1 MNTSVGEGD
10 KKHMIEFEPGVLES
24 MLESAGFEKIPDG
37 MEISAT
43 FHLVEVYSLE
53 NIILTEI
60 ETNYLT
66 DLCHKNEKDISF
78 GFGNDLNKIFQYLL
92 NEDFAED
99 QEKWI
104 EDNETK
110 SPFLVIHI
118 TLDKP
123 FTCKSGYWRKDKI
136 KDQEVISTPDYFL
149 EARELLRKKASRKI
163 PRTIASLSVHF
174 SSLYQPVRFRK
185 VFHKIYG
192 KTKLREEIDDI
203 SLSELFGKFSISSL
217 AKISLTEAKTVI
229 EKSLDP
235 DYQLTSQVSSLLY
248 KALKEND
255 KLKQFLN
262 FFFVLE
268 VHTNQVFKEINFQ
281 DYFNEVK
288 FIPDRIKIMGEKSIK
303 RLKKLED
310 DNKELIQR
318 FYWCTLL
325 AWENIDDMDI
335 EDFISLKNIRD
346 SIAHGDNVSEAK
358 LPRPIA
364 VAEKLCFKILSNQK
378 YKN

>member
-1 MNTSVGEGD
+1 M
-10 KKHMIEFEPGVLES
+10 
-24 MLESAGFEKIPDG
+24 
-37 MEISAT
+37 
-43 FHLVEVYSLE
+43 
-53 NIILTEI
+53 
-60 ETNYLT
+60 
-66 DLCHKNEKDISF
+66 
-78 GFGNDLNKIFQYLL
+78 
-92 NEDFAED
+92 
-99 QEKWI
+99 
-104 EDNETK
+104 
-110 SPFLVIHI
+110 
-118 TLDKP
+118 
-123 FTCKSGYWRKDKI
+123 
-136 KDQEVISTPDYFL
+136 
-149 EARELLRKKASRKI
+149 
-163 PRTIASLSVHF
+163 
-174 SSLYQPVRFRK
+174 
-185 VFHKIYG
+185 
-192 KTKLREEIDDI
+192 
-203 SLSELFGKFSISSL
+203 
-217 AKISLTEAKTVI
+217 
-229 EKSLDP
+229 
-235 DYQLTSQVSSLLY
+235 TSQVSSLLY